1 MKYVGQ
7 EIPGMTSRQLAAGRG
22 QYVSDVRVEGM
33 LYMAVLRSPYAHAL
47 IKGIDTSAAE
57 AVPGVEYVMTGAE
70 AKGNMRSMTAALDT
84 AGMGAKGVECYALC
98 VDRVR
103 YVGEPVAAVVAE
115 SKYIARLAADLI
127 EVDYEPLPVVADT
140 EEALKPGAP
149 LVEPKWGDN
158 VMMASDFTYGDVDKA
173 FAEADG
179 TVSGDI
185 KTQRYTGAS
194 IEPRGYVANY
204 DPFSEQLTF
213 WASTQSPHPLRVLLA
228 ETLGIPETT
237 IRVIQP
243 KVGGAFGLKIPTF
256 QEEPLIAYLARK
268 LARPI
273 KWIEER
279 FENLLAGGHAR
290 EERLYYE
297 AAYKKDGTVTG
308 LRAKVIGDV
317 GAPAGLAGWGMA
329 YVTAYCIPTVYKI
342 ANCQVELK
350 IVVTNKCPWNAYR
363 GFGKDAASFLMDR
376 IMESVSKASGVDR
389 AQVRFKNFIQPEEF
403 PYSQISGAVLD
414 SGNYPEVLRQV
425 LKMVDYENFPKLQE
439 EARKEGRYIGLGL
452 GQELTPE
459 GCALPGSTVVSGY
472 DGCTVRVNPS
482 GQVTVLTGVTS
493 PGSGNETSIAQIV
506 ADTLGVEFSSIKVI
520 QGDTDTC
527 PYGLG
532 NYSSRSVITGGPAA
546 QASATIIRDK
556 MFQVASKMLEVAPAD
571 LDAEDGRITVKGAP
585 TRFVPIKD
593 VASTVYRDCYGKFA
607 CDQEPGLEATHYFRH
622 SNIYHQPE
630 TQGRFSAYPAW
641 PNVAAACIIEVDPNT
656 GVIKILKYCAVH
668 DAGKIVNPRLAEASL
683 HGGIVQGIG
692 GAIFENLVYDEA
704 GQLKT
709 ATFMDYTLP
718 TAVDAPNIEA
728 GHVET
733 PSPFNPMGC
742 KGVGE
747 SGITGPLGALCS
759 ALENAVPNLK
769 LDHLEMP
776 LTPSRVWREI
786 QKVQNGAH

>member
-7 EIPGMTSRQLAAGRG
+7 EIPGMTSRQLAAGKG
-22 QYVSDVRVEGM
+22 EYVGDVHLEGM
-33 LYMAVLRSPYAHAL
+33 LHMAVLRSPYAHAL
-47 IKGIDTSAAE
+47 IKSIDTKAAE
-57 AVPGVEYVMTGAE
+57 QVPGVVYVMTGKE
-70 AKGNMRSMTAALDT
+70 AKENMRSMTAALDT
-84 AGMGAKGVECYALC
+84 AGMGAKSAECYALC
-98 VDRVR
+98 PERVR
-103 YVGEPVAAVVAE
+103 YVGEAVAAVVAE
-115 SKYIARLAADLI
+115 SKYVARKAAELI
-127 EVDYEPLPVVADT
+127 EVDYEPLPVVSDP

-158 VMMASDFTYGDVDKA
+158 AMMASDFSYGNVDDA
-173 FAEADG
+173 FAKADG
-179 TVSGDI
+179 TISGVV
-185 KTQRYTGAS
+185 KTQRYTGAA
-194 IEPRGYVANY
+194 IEPRGYVASY
-204 DPFSEQLTF
+204 DQFADLLTF
-213 WASTQSPHPLRVLLA
+213 WASTQNPHPLRVLLA
-228 ETLGIPETT
+228 DTLGVPETT

-243 KVGGAFGLKIPTF
+243 KVGGAFGLKIPPF

-268 LARPI
+268 LGQPI

-308 LRAKVIGDV
+308 LRVKVIADV

-342 ANCQVELK
+342 PNCRVQLS
-350 IVVTNKCPWNAYR
+350 IAVTNKCPWNAYR
-363 GFGKDAASFLMDR
+363 GFGKEAASFLMDR
-376 IMESVSKASGVDR
+376 IMDGVAKAAGIDR
-389 AQVRFKNFIQPEEF
+389 AQVRLKNFIQPEEF

-414 SGNYPEVLRQV
+414 SGNYPEALRRVLR
-425 LKMVDYENFPKLQE
+425 MIDYENFPKLQE
-439 EARKEGRYIGLGL
+439 EARKQGRYIGLGL

-459 GCALPGSTVVSGY
+459 GCALPGSTLVSGY

-506 ADTLGVEFSSIKVI
+506 ADTLGVELGSIRVI
-520 QGDTDTC
+520 QGDTDLC

-546 QASATIIRDK
+546 QASAIDIRDK
-556 MFQVASKMLEVAPAD
+556 MFKVAARMLEVSPAD
-571 LDAEDGRITVKGAP
+571 LDAEDGKISVKGAP
-585 TRFVPIKD
+585 TRNVLIKD
-593 VASTVYRDCYGKFA
+593 VASTVYRDCYGKYA
-607 CDQEPGLEATHYFRH
+607 CDSEPGLEATRYFRH
-622 SNIYHQPE
+622 SNVYHQPE
-630 TQGRFSAYPAW
+630 VQGRFSAYPAW
-641 PNVAAACIIEVDPNT
+641 PNVAAGCIVEVDPDT
-656 GVIKILKYCAVH
+656 GLIKLLRYCAVH
-668 DAGKIVNPRLAEASL
+668 DAGKIINPRLAEANL

-692 GAIFENLVYDEA
+692 GAMYESLVYDDA

-718 TAVDAPNIEA
+718 NAVDVPSIEA
-728 GHVET
+728 QHLET
-733 PSPFNPMGC
+733 PSPFNPMGS

-747 SGITGPLGALCS
+747 SGVTAPLGALCG
-759 ALENAVPNLK
+759 ALEDAVPNLR
-769 LDHLEMP
+769 LDKLEMP

-786 QKVQNGAH
+786 QKARAGQ

>member
-7 EIPGMTSRQLAAGRG
+7 EIPGMTSRQLAAGKG
-22 QYVSDVRVEGM
+22 EYVGDVHLEGM
-33 LYMAVLRSPYAHAL
+33 LHMAVLRSPYAHAL
-47 IKGIDTSAAE
+47 IKSIDTKAAE
-57 AVPGVEYVMTGAE
+57 QVPGVVYVMTGKE
-70 AKGNMRSMTAALDT
+70 AKENMRSMTAALDT
-84 AGMGAKGVECYALC
+84 AGMGAKSAECYALC
-98 VDRVR
+98 PERVR
-103 YVGEPVAAVVAE
+103 YVGEAVAAVVAE
-115 SKYIARLAADLI
+115 SKYVARKAAELI
-127 EVDYEPLPVVADT
+127 EVDYEPLPVVSDP

-158 VMMASDFTYGDVDKA
+158 AMMASDFSYGNVDDA
-173 FAEADG
+173 FAKADG
-179 TVSGDI
+179 TISGVV
-185 KTQRYTGAS
+185 KTQRYTGAA
-194 IEPRGYVANY
+194 IEPRGYVASY
-204 DPFSEQLTF
+204 DQFADLLTF
-213 WASTQSPHPLRVLLA
+213 WASTQNPHPLRVLLA
-228 ETLGIPETT
+228 DTLGVPETT

-243 KVGGAFGLKIPTF
+243 KVGGAFGLKIPPF

-268 LARPI
+268 LGRPI

-308 LRAKVIGDV
+308 LRVKVIADV

-342 ANCQVELK
+342 PNCRVQLS
-350 IVVTNKCPWNAYR
+350 IAVTNKCPWNAYR
-363 GFGKDAASFLMDR
+363 GFGKEAASFLMDR
-376 IMESVSKASGVDR
+376 IMDGVAKAAGIDR
-389 AQVRFKNFIQPEEF
+389 AQVRLKNFIQPEEF

-414 SGNYPEVLRQV
+414 SGNYPEALRRVLR
-425 LKMVDYENFPKLQE
+425 MIDYENFPKLQE
-439 EARKEGRYIGLGL
+439 EARKQGRYIGLGL

-459 GCALPGSTVVSGY
+459 GCALPGSTLVSGY

-506 ADTLGVEFSSIKVI
+506 ADTLGVELGSIRVI
-520 QGDTDTC
+520 QGDTDLC

-546 QASATIIRDK
+546 QASAIDIRDK
-556 MFQVASKMLEVAPAD
+556 MFKVAARMLEVSPAD
-571 LDAEDGRITVKGAP
+571 LDAEDGKISVKGAP
-585 TRFVPIKD
+585 TRNVLIKD
-593 VASTVYRDCYGKFA
+593 VASTVYRDCYGKYA
-607 CDQEPGLEATHYFRH
+607 CDSEPGLEATRYFRH
-622 SNIYHQPE
+622 SNVYHQPE
-630 TQGRFSAYPAW
+630 VQGRFSAYPAW
-641 PNVAAACIIEVDPNT
+641 PNVAAGCIVEVDPDT
-656 GVIKILKYCAVH
+656 GLIKLLRYCAVH
-668 DAGKIVNPRLAEASL
+668 DAGKIINPRLAEANL

-692 GAIFENLVYDEA
+692 GAMYESLVYDDA

-718 TAVDAPNIEA
+718 NAVDVPSIEA
-728 GHVET
+728 QHLET
-733 PSPFNPMGC
+733 PSPFNPMGS

-747 SGITGPLGALCS
+747 SGVTAPLGALCG
-759 ALENAVPNLK
+759 ALEDAVPNLR
-769 LDHLEMP
+769 LDKLEMP

-786 QKVQNGAH
+786 QKARAGQ